1 LDKGEMSGACS
12 ALTTGWP
19 GLAVPPGSAQF
30 PLGDKI
36 N

>member
-1 LDKGEMSGACS
+1 MSGACS

-30 PLGDKI
+30 PFGDKK
-36 N
+36 